1 MISTENSI
9 QCKAAKCDYEETLKI
24 KQNQVNIDMHTNK
37 EELSIA
43 EELDDDEVIE
53 DTPPRLIEKNSRV
66 RTLTMTVIL

>member
-1 MISTENSI
+1 
-9 QCKAAKCDYEETLKI
+9 
-24 KQNQVNIDMHTNK
+24 MHTNK